1 MKDLNYIH
9 DLLNEFQINTA
20 SQKRILIIRMLS
32 THSSVTIS
40 SMEEKIL
47 QMFADHSIRLYMFQ
61 YPQEYLAVID
71 ASFPLEQLQT
81 FYRTLSDSI
90 QIGIGRTTDL
100 FKVSSSY
107 DTARIAL
114 NSQSEPD
121 CNYALFDELTL
132 EILLGSINETAASEF
147 LQKTIALLDETDR
160 SVLSCYFEHEQS
172 LSRTSEALFLHKNT
186 LQYKLD
192 RIHKIC
198 GLNPRSFRDGVIL
211 YLALRL
217 RTF

>member
-114 NSQSEPD
+114 NSLSEPD

-147 LQKTIALLDETDR
+147 FKRPLPFWTKRIALFFPVILNMNSLFPER
-160 SVLSCYFEHEQS
+160 VKPYF
-172 LSRTSEALFLHKNT
+172 FI
-186 LQYKLD
+186 
-192 RIHKIC
+192 RIHY
-198 GLNPRSFRDGVIL
+198 N
-211 YLALRL
+211 
-217 RTF
+217 TN